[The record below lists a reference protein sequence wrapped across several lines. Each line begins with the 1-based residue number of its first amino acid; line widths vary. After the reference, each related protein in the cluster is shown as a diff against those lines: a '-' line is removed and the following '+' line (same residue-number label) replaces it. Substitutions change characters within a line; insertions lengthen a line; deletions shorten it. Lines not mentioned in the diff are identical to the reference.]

1 MCLKKCLVSAVDH
14 FSNKICIS
22 ICKKLIAP
30 SFEVVGNFK
39 VVTLAAQMAL
49 SSVISVI
56 FAKTDITV
64 FLMKLC
70 LILQ

>member
-49 SSVISVI
+49 SSV
-56 FAKTDITV
+56 A
-64 FLMKLC
+64 
-70 LILQ
+70 